1 MKSYLWACLL
11 LVLLSACRLG
21 EMPQPLE
28 TPAAPLRASPSIQVP
43 TPLPDQVA
51 TPTRTPAPKPTGTPT
66 PPPAGDI
73 GWRKVK
79 GAVYAEA
86 ATPGHALAGAL
97 VECSQFSYVP
107 RQGSCA
113 PYRVTTGPD
122 GAFEFDVFVHDTD
135 TITLA
140 AQKSGYEPA
149 KRRIVGVDC
158 FGSCP
163 PVDLV
168 LLKSATL
175 ASGG

>member
-1 MKSYLWACLL
+1 MKRCLWTCLF

-21 EMPQPLE
+21 EASQPAE
-28 TPAAPLRASPSIQVP
+28 TPAAPPHASPSTRTP
-43 TPLPDQVA
+43 TPSPDQVA
-51 TPTRTPAPKPTGTPT
+51 TPTWTPAPIPTGTPT

-79 GAVYAEA
+79 GVVYAEA
-86 ATPGHALAGAL
+86 ATAGHELAGAL

-122 GAFEFDVFVHDTD
+122 GVFEFDVFVHDTD

-140 AQKSGYEPA
+140 AHKPGYGPA
-149 KRRIVGVDC
+149 ERRIVGVDC

-168 LLKSATL
+168 LPKSA
-175 ASGG
+175 AP